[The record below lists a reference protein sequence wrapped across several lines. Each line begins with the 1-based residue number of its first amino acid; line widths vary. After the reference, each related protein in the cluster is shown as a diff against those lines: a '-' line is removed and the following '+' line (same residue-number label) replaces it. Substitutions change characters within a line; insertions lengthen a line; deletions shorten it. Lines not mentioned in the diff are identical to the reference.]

1 MPASRLIRPQS
12 FPRCRRSHKLYSDFQ
27 KFNRVVKIMKKGIVT
42 VIIGTALA
50 VILTGCSLSGLK
62 SDSAS
67 KKEEENV
74 QEQSA
79 KTPLDQEE
87 THTGEEEDK
96 VAPADKS
103 AETPQ
108 EQNEAEN
115 PGTDETDDFWKELY
129 LKKLDRVREQMPAF
143 DADTPA
149 DEYTPIEY
157 YLYDIDKDGIPEMII
172 KYGTCEAD
180 YHGDIYTND
189 GYAVTPVET
198 DIGMGHTVFWT
209 DPEENGII
217 LNWGHM
223 GSQGMQR
230 LSIVDGRLESK
241 ELFEETI
248 QGDEDYTSVDKIVPG
263 AVMLSCAQMYQNI
276 YVTHY
281 EDIMKG
287 MTSDPQPTRG
297 KEPDKELADAVDN
310 VITYGGAVV
319 CNSAD
324 GYGPNLG
331 TIPFDEMLKKLD
343 QWSNKPF
350 EIDSKEYIDLNDDG
364 RQECVLWLKQHND
377 GYDSTDVCVLNLQD
391 GKMYAYIVEYVN
403 GFTLQDN
410 GSFVGT
416 EYNELTFRLI
426 FDRDECMRY
435 YVKQ

>member
-1 MPASRLIRPQS
+1 MNVMH
-12 FPRCRRSHKLYSDFQ
+12 RRGLL
-27 KFNRVVKIMKKGIVT
+27 RIMVVKMMKKGIVT
-42 VIIGTALA
+42 VLTGLAMA
-50 VILTGCSLSGLK
+50 VILTGCTLPGLK
-62 SDSAS
+62 GGAAPEKENAQEQPAKAPEEQEDSS
-67 KKEEENV
+67 KTKAQEEE
-74 QEQSA
+74 A
-79 KTPLDQEE
+79 PAEE
-87 THTGEEEDK
+87 T
-96 VAPADKS
+96 

-108 EQNEAEN
+108 ESTEEAE
-115 PGTDETDDFWKELY
+115 PGSEPDTYWKELY

-157 YLYDIDKDGIPEMII
+157 TLYDIDKDGIPEMII

-198 DIGMGHTVFWT
+198 DLGMGHTGFYT
-209 DPEENGII
+209 DPDENGII
-217 LNWGHM
+217 WVWAHM
-223 GSQGMQR
+223 GGQYIQR
-230 LSIVDGRLESK
+230 VSIVDGKLESK
-241 ELFEETI
+241 ELL
-248 QGDEDYTSVDKIVPG
+248 DEYIEGEGDYTEVDSVVPG
-263 AVMLSCAQMYQNI
+263 SLPLSPAQMYQNI

-281 EDIMKG
+281 EEIMKG

-377 GYDSTDVCVLNLQD
+377 GYDTTDVCVLNLQD
-391 GKMYAYIVEYVN
+391 GKMYAYIIEYVN

-426 FDRDECMRY
+426 FDKEECMRY
-435 YVKQ
+435 YVKR